1 MDQIKYHPIQQWG
14 LLLFTFVI
22 YALSGIISKQTSL
35 YIFLSWSYLC
45 GLFGALF
52 TLGLYAILWQK
63 ILSFMLLNKA
73 FLCKSMTILMVLAVS
88 AFFFKEQVT
97 LNNIIGSAV
106 IIVGLV
112 VLVWKE

>member
-1 MDQIKYHPIQQWG
+1 MDKVKYQPVQRWS

-22 YALSGIISKQTSL
+22 YALSSIISKQTSL
-35 YIFLSWSYLC
+35 YEFLSCHYLC
-45 GLFGALF
+45 GLFGILF
-52 TLGLYAILWQK
+52 TLGIYAILWQK
-63 ILSFMLLNKA
+63 ILSFMPLNKA
-73 FLCKSMTILMVLAVS
+73 FLCKSVTILMILAVS

-106 IIVGLV
+106 IIAGLA